1 MPAYRLRDVA
11 VLIGA
16 VVVGAAAGFNG
27 GWLAA
32 VPPKVV
38 TVDTPNKLATGNTDI
53 RTAPT
58 VSAQDAPPIATTE
71 ATANPA
77 PPSATAESTPQ
88 FDTRNVRV
96 IRPVEQA
103 NEISASAQQSVAPS
117 PTQAVSAPAAPALP
131 PADNKAA
138 PVVGAS
144 PQPAPVPPTPA
155 VKTEAPTQAASTESE
170 APRTTGQGGSRKS
183 DVNKSESKKT
193 SQTAS
198 DQKTKRKEAKRR
210 EAAPETATGEGD
222 RSEVGPDVKS
232 GKKAIVQK
240 AKKREIRRQEEFDS
254 DDSEVVESES
264 RPATTGRSFRREERE
279 EHERVPARERMRAP
293 VTVERERER
302 APREVVV
309 EEPRERSGPL
319 DFFFGR

>member
-58 VSAQDAPPIATTE
+58 VSAPESQGAPPIATTE
-71 ATANPA
+71 ATANPV

-131 PADNKAA
+131 PAENKAA
-138 PVVGAS
+138 PAVGAS
-144 PQPAPVPPTPA
+144 PQPTPVPPTPA
-155 VKTEAPTQAASTESE
+155 VKTEAPTQAASSESE
-170 APRTTGQGGSRKS
+170 APRTTGQSASRKS
-183 DVNKSESKKT
+183 DVNKSESKKK

-198 DQKTKRKEAKRR
+198 DQK
-210 EAAPETATGEGD
+210 
-222 RSEVGPDVKS
+222 
-232 GKKAIVQK
+232 
-240 AKKREIRRQEEFDS
+240 
-254 DDSEVVESES
+254 
-264 RPATTGRSFRREERE
+264 
-279 EHERVPARERMRAP
+279 
-293 VTVERERER
+293 
-302 APREVVV
+302 
-309 EEPRERSGPL
+309 
-319 DFFFGR
+319 